1 MPVYR
6 VVAKKVQ
13 CMEAFPPSSKK
24 VPNSF
29 GGVLRLGTHFVAK
42 AERRAP
48 KMKAKAKVAPF
59 LTAVL
64 AAMYLCDVKY

>member
-1 MPVYR
+1 MEMLRAEMPVYR

-48 KMKAKAKVAPF
+48 KLKAKVSPNG
-59 LTAVL
+59 
-64 AAMYLCDVKY
+64 